1 MIAILK
7 GDNVYD
13 VIENV
18 KRVTLADGKATVN
31 FIHHE
36 TIDACEVKEIVIEGV
51 SSVKTLNDAGNNI
64 IDKFKGNDNSSEK

>member
-7 GDNVYD
+7 GDKLYE

-18 KRVTLADGKATVN
+18 KRITLADGKATVKY
-31 FIHHE
+31 IDHKDIE
-36 TIDACEVKEIVIEGV
+36 TSEVKEIVIEGV
-51 SSVKTLNDAGNNI
+51 TSVKTLNDTGSNL